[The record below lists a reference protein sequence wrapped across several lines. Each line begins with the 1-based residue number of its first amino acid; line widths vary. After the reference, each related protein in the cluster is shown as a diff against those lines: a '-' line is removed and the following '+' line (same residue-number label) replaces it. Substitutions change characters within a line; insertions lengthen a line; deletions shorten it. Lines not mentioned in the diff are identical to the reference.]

1 MSVVLFSLS
10 RFQSTPSTRR
20 VTRGVGSY
28 CLTTAFQST
37 PSTRRVT
44 HERNGGGA
52 GILFQSTPSTRR
64 VTESIDALDSTP
76 IISIHTLHTEGDIIQ
91 MELSNLPSDIS
102 IHTLHTEGDHIPPY
116 LLLLS
121 IQFQSTPSTRR
132 VTPAP
137 PIIAT
142 VSKFQ
147 STPSTRRVT

>member
-1 MSVVLFSLS
+1 MVARSFSASASAFQSTPSTRRVTMMSVVLFSLS

-76 IISIHTLHTEGDIIQ
+76 IISIHTLHTEGDARA
-91 MELSNLPSDIS
+91 MTPCSPRGNFNP
-102 IHTLHTEGDHIPPY
+102 HPPHGG
-116 LLLLS
+116 
-121 IQFQSTPSTRR
+121 
-132 VTPAP
+132 
-137 PIIAT
+137 
-142 VSKFQ
+142 
-147 STPSTRRVT
+147 

>member
-1 MSVVLFSLS
+1 MVARSFSASASAFQSTPSTRRVTMMSVVLFSLS

-64 VTESIDALDSTP
+64 VTQLRSDSIKLTR
-76 IISIHTLHTEGDIIQ
+76 ISIHTLHTEGDIGAA
-91 MELSNLPSDIS
+91 SNPCHFLV
-102 IHTLHTEGDHIPPY
+102 
-116 LLLLS
+116 
-121 IQFQSTPSTRR
+121 FQSTPSTRR
-132 VTPAP
+132 VTCWKRPKEPEKVYFNPHP
-137 PIIAT
+137 PHGG
-142 VSKFQ
+142 
-147 STPSTRRVT
+147 